1 MIDEIERRARQGNFP
16 MNVCMEMR
24 FMGESKSLLCPAVV
38 GQHSPNKEV
47 KTAYIEVLSLVR
59 RQSRLARLHSSNCH
73 CKLACLIIKFEVTL
87 KFDVSCT

>member
-1 MIDEIERRARQGNFP
+1 MIDEIETRARQGNFP

-59 RQSRLARLHSSNCH
+59 KDNRDWHDFTRAIATVNSL
-73 CKLACLIIKFEVTL
+73 V
-87 KFDVSCT
+87 